1 MSVVDVVDVVS
12 VHDGSMLA
20 SHVLLESVVDVVDV
34 VVVIIDSEGFDVPEL
49 VEVPLSL
56 GGVASAVDGDDRLA
70 EPPRYVPGL
79 HADWSY
85 AALDGSQGSCES
97 PGVGPASGAR
107 WTERAFATVACTWC
121 VLVLLLTMKTA
132 TARHMTSSEKINRR
146 LRRSRA

>member
-56 GGVASAVDGDDRLA
+56 GGVASAVDRDD
-70 EPPRYVPGL
+70 
-79 HADWSY
+79 
-85 AALDGSQGSCES
+85 
-97 PGVGPASGAR
+97 
-107 WTERAFATVACTWC
+107 
-121 VLVLLLTMKTA
+121 
-132 TARHMTSSEKINRR
+132 
-146 LRRSRA
+146 